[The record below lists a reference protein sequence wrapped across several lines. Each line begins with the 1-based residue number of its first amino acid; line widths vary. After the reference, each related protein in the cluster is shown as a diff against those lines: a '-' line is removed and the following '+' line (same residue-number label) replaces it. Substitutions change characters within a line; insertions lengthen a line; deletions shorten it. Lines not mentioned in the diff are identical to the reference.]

1 MSRAPMTVLQ
11 ARAARVATFACM
23 AASMAGGAGLLGG
36 CASGPVAPAWQAQ
49 AQAAAERYQRAHL
62 EGAPR
67 AAEAE
72 FLRARAAVAATA
84 DAGRVA
90 QVELLRCALEA
101 ASLGPAGCPG
111 FEALRAEASSPQR
124 AYADYL
130 AGAPMSAPQA
140 ALLPAPQRA
149 VTTAVA
155 ETGDL
160 ADVIAR
166 VEDPLSRLVA
176 AGVALRAGRASP
188 RTLQLAVETAAAQ
201 GWRRPL
207 LVWLQAQALQAER
220 AGDAAGAARARARA
234 GLVTGER

>member
-1 MSRAPMTVLQ
+1 MRRVPTLSGVLC
-11 ARAARVATFACM
+11 A
-23 AASMAGGAGLLGG
+23 LLLAG
-36 CASGPVAPAWQAQ
+36 CASGPVAPAWQGQ

-72 FLRARAAVAATA
+72 FQRARAAVAATA
-84 DAGRVA
+84 DAVRVA

-111 FEALRAEASSPQR
+111 FEALRAEASPAQR

-130 AGAPMSAPQA
+130 AGTPMAAPQA
-140 ALLPAPQRA
+140 ALLPATQRA
-149 VTTAVA
+149 VAGA
-155 ETGDL
+155 
-160 ADVIAR
+160 ADAGGGAGAGVRDPADAIAR

-188 RTLQLAVETAAAQ
+188 RTLQLAVDTAAAQ

-207 LVWLQAQALQAER
+207 LAWLQAQALQAER

-234 GLVTGER
+234 QLVTGER